1 MRLIC
6 GRVNAF
12 VGSERCVYDATRE
25 PTRATSKA
33 VSIRVLNARGAWNGL
48 ARHMLNSGHDYKET
62 QMSNQNQNPNQ
73 GGQQNPQPGQQN
85 QQPGQGGQQGGQ
97 QQKPGQQNQ
106 QPGQGGQQN
115 QGDKR

>member
-1 MRLIC
+1 MR
-6 GRVNAF
+6 GRRCALPSPDGNHRDP
-12 VGSERCVYDATRE
+12 GTQERLAHSGDDERH
-25 PTRATSKA
+25 
-33 VSIRVLNARGAWNGL
+33 GAWNGAPRRL
-48 ARHMLNSGHDYKET
+48 LQSGERIKGNLV
-62 QMSNQNQNPNQ
+62 NQNQNPNQ

-97 QQKPGQQNQ
+97 QQKPGQQSQ